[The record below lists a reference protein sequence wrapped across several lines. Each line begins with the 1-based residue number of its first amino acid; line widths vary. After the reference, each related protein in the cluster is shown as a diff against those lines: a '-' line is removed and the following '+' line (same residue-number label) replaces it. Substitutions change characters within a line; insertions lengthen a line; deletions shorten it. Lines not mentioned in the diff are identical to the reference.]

1 MKIKLLEDFI
11 IKHAHE
17 IIYCVQEFPSYIIDG
32 VGIIK
37 YYHHFARTECSKI
50 GLSATFA
57 TEENLYANKLF
68 YAASKI
74 ANPIKIFDAFDFGI
88 TTFDYGKYDLDE
100 AEKILFPPE
109 PPKQND
115 SIEITRI
122 DPPAPIVFAIMQ
134 TCFTKFDSGEE
145 IFHGCTIWKNQIYR
159 TRIEAIK
166 EYRAM
171 KAMDEEIHERRV
183 SFTKVTELQ
192 KDDCYTEEVFLYQKD
207 HCGKKIHTYQLIA
220 LSFDLKMNSD
230 MRLEADNLYQDY
242 LINDWTYKKP
252 SISEEDKREENV
264 CER

>member
-17 IIYCVQEFPSYIIDG
+17 IIYCIQEFPSYIIDG
-32 VGIIK
+32 VGIIT
-37 YYHHFARTECSKI
+37 YYHHFPRTECSKN
-50 GLSATFA
+50 GLSRTFA
-57 TEENLYANKLF
+57 TEEHLHANKLF

-74 ANPIKIFDAFDFGI
+74 ANPIKIFDAFGSG
-88 TTFDYGKYDLDE
+88 TTISDYGKYDLDE
-100 AEKILFPPE
+100 VEKTLFPPE
-109 PPKQND
+109 PTKQND
-115 SIEITRI
+115 SIEITAI

-145 IFHGCTIWKNQIYR
+145 IFHGSTIWKNQTYR

-171 KAMDEEIHERRV
+171 KAIDEEIHAHRK
-183 SFTKVTELQ
+183 SFTEVIELQ
-192 KDDCYTEEVFLYQKD
+192 KDDCYTEEFSLFQNGHY
-207 HCGKKIHTYQLIA
+207 GKKIHTYQIIA
-220 LSFDLKMNSD
+220 LSLNSKMNSD
-230 MRLEADNLYQDY
+230 MRLEADNLHQEY

-252 SISEEDKREENV
+252 SVSDDHREENA

>member
-17 IIYCVQEFPSYIIDG
+17 IIYCVQEFPSCIIDG

-50 GLSATFA
+50 GLSATFD

-88 TTFDYGKYDLDE
+88 TIFDYGKYDLDE
-100 AEKILFPPE
+100 VEKTLFPPE

-115 SIEITRI
+115 SIEITAI
-122 DPPAPIVFAIMQ
+122 DPPAPVVFAIMQ

-145 IFHGCTIWKNQIYR
+145 IFHGSTIWKNQIYR

-171 KAMDEEIHERRV
+171 KACDEAIHQQ
-183 SFTKVTELQ
+183 S
-192 KDDCYTEEVFLYQKD
+192 
-207 HCGKKIHTYQLIA
+207 
-220 LSFDLKMNSD
+220 S
-230 MRLEADNLYQDY
+230 
-242 LINDWTYKKP
+242 
-252 SISEEDKREENV
+252 
-264 CER
+264 

>member
-17 IIYCVQEFPSYIIDG
+17 IIYSVQEFPSYIVDG

-57 TEENLYANKLF
+57 TEENLYTNKLF

-74 ANPIKIFDAFDFGI
+74 ANPIKIFDAFGFG
-88 TTFDYGKYDLDE
+88 TTIFDYGKYDLDE
-100 AEKILFPPE
+100 VEKALFPPE
-109 PPKQND
+109 PPKQDD
-115 SIEITRI
+115 SIEITAV
-122 DPPAPIVFAIMQ
+122 DPPAPVVFAIMQ

-145 IFHGCTIWKNQIYR
+145 IFHGSTIWKNQIYR

-171 KAMDEEIHERRV
+171 KAMDETIQARRDYL
-183 SFTKVTELQ
+183 TEVTELQ
-192 KDDCYTEEVFLYQKD
+192 KDDCYTEEVRYWKG
-207 HCGKKIHTYQLIA
+207 HYGKKIHTYQIIA
-220 LSFDLKMNSD
+220 LSLNSKMNSD
-230 MRLEADNLYQDY
+230 MRLEADNLHDDY
-242 LINDWTYKKP
+242 LVNDWTYKKP
-252 SISEEDKREENV
+252 SISEDKREENV

>member
-17 IIYCVQEFPSYIIDG
+17 IIYCVQEFPSYIVDG

-37 YYHHFARTECSKI
+37 YYHHFARTQCIKD
-50 GLSATFA
+50 GLAATFD

-74 ANPIKIFDAFDFGI
+74 ANPIKIFDAFGFG
-88 TTFDYGKYDLDE
+88 TTIFDYGKYDLDE

-145 IFHGCTIWKNQIYR
+145 IFHGSTIWKNQIFR

-183 SFTKVTELQ
+183 FLTKVSELQ

-207 HCGKKIHTYQLIA
+207 HYGKKIHTYQIITLC
-220 LSFDLKMNSD
+220 FDPKMNSD

-242 LINDWTYKKP
+242 LINDWTYEKP
-252 SISEEDKREENV
+252 SISEEDKREGNA

>member
-17 IIYCVQEFPSYIIDG
+17 IIYSIQEFPSYIVDG

-37 YYHHFARTECSKI
+37 YYHHFARTECIKT

-74 ANPIKIFDAFDFGI
+74 ANPIKVFDTFGFG
-88 TTFDYGKYDLDE
+88 TTIFDYGKYDLDE
-100 AEKILFPPE
+100 AEAKLFPPE

-115 SIEITRI
+115 SIEITAV
-122 DPPAPIVFAIMQ
+122 DPPAPVVFAIMQ

-145 IFHGCTIWKNQIYR
+145 IFHGSTIWKNQIYR

-171 KAMDEEIHERRV
+171 KAMDEAIQARRR
-183 SFTKVTELQ
+183 SFTEVTELQ
-192 KDDCYTEEVFLYQKD
+192 KDECYTEEVPVYWKD
-207 HCGKKIHTYQLIA
+207 HHGKKIHTYQIIA
-220 LSFDLKMNSD
+220 LSLNSKMNSD
-230 MRLEADNLYQDY
+230 MRLEADNLYQEY
-242 LINDWTYKKP
+242 LANDWTYKKP
-252 SISEEDKREENV
+252 SVSNDNREGNA
-264 CER
+264 CEQ